1 MYYNKQIKS
10 GAIWQDPVLMCLF
23 SENFANLDPK
33 AFSFNDGTLFGT
45 YEYFI
50 TSVYRNRTIQG
61 FQQIIQSQV
70 THVKL

>member
-1 MYYNKQIKS
+1 
-10 GAIWQDPVLMCLF
+10 MCLF
-23 SENFANLDPK
+23 SENFAILDPK

-61 FQQIIQSQV
+61 CQQIIQSQV
-70 THVKL
+70 THVNFEILRNQVQFEIQFSLI